1 MPEPVTMGAGYLA
14 FTGAVAIGG
23 VITGYFMR
31 KEEEKDRARRQAERE
46 RMRRAAQERDAR
58 AREAANNVAIR
69 IGHDADA
76 IVTRMREKQQQFSG
90 LITTLNTAIVSNQN
104 STDELQGII
113 TTMQDNLTDLISST
127 EAMTLELTQLRDKL
141 KTVTAQLEETRVQ
154 LAEKDKMMRN
164 AVDSI
169 TRRTEGLSMRASQSI
184 EEIQQQIHT
193 AEEES
198 PHHVEVTTLRAELL
212 QSRRQS
218 QIYQQKISELTE
230 INRRQLDVIA
240 KFSPHSVA
248 GRVSNQSSPAQ
259 PTRLQR
265 PKAGSLFDKSG
276 RRSPTDSRSKDT
288 STTLSS
294 SLPTE
299 LYGKT
304 TFN

>member
-1 MPEPVTMGAGYLA
+1 MPEPVTMGAGYVV

-31 KEEEKDRARRQAERE
+31 KEAEKDARRRAERQ

-58 AREAANNVAIR
+58 AREAANDVAVR

-90 LITTLNTAIVSNQN
+90 LITTLNTAIVSHQH

-113 TTMQDNLTDLISST
+113 VTMQDNLTDLINST

-141 KTVTAQLEETRVQ
+141 KTVTAQLEETRAQ
-154 LAEKDKMMRN
+154 LVEKDKMMRE

-184 EEIQQQIHT
+184 EELQQQMQT
-193 AEEES
+193 TEEQT
-198 PHHVEVTTLRAELL
+198 PHHLEVTTLRAELL
-212 QSRRQS
+212 QSRKQN
-218 QIYQQKISELTE
+218 QQYLQKISELTE
-230 INRRQLDVIA
+230 INRRQLDVIS
-240 KFSPHSVA
+240 KFSPHSIA
-248 GRVSNQSSPAQ
+248 GRVSNQSSPAHSN
-259 PTRLQR
+259 RLQR

-276 RRSPTDSRSKDT
+276 RRSPSDIRSHDT

-294 SLPTE
+294 SLPTK
-299 LYGKT
+299 LHGKS

>member
-1 MPEPVTMGAGYLA
+1 
-14 FTGAVAIGG
+14 
-23 VITGYFMR
+23 
-31 KEEEKDRARRQAERE
+31 
-46 RMRRAAQERDAR
+46 
-58 AREAANNVAIR
+58 
-69 IGHDADA
+69 
-76 IVTRMREKQQQFSG
+76 
-90 LITTLNTAIVSNQN
+90 
-104 STDELQGII
+104 
-113 TTMQDNLTDLISST
+113 
-127 EAMTLELTQLRDKL
+127 
-141 KTVTAQLEETRVQ
+141 
-154 LAEKDKMMRN
+154 MMRN

-184 EEIQQQIHT
+184 EEVQQQIHT
-193 AEEES
+193 AEQET